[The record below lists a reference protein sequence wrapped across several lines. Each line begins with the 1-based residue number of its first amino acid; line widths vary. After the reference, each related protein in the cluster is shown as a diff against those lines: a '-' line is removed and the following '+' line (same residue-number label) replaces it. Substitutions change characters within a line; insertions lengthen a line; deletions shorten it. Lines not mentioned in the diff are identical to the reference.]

1 MFGKAKLKSPKNI
14 IGIYYWKFSFKTS
27 DWDK

>member
-14 IGIYYWKFSFKTS
+14 IGIYWKFSFKTS